1 MAGKARWDVRDNDA
15 ASALAT
21 RLTNLGSAE
30 IGELCTDMKT
40 KAGEIEEIDGT
51 LELNVQ
57 LARYITE
64 AADVF
69 ASTAEGVQAAGRLLQ
84 GIVAESEDFV
94 SQATRGTLM

>member
-21 RLTNLGSAE
+21 RLENLGSTE
-30 IGELCTDMKT
+30 INELCTGMKQ
-40 KAGEIEEIDGT
+40 KAEEIEEIDGT

-69 ASTAEGVQAAGRLLQ
+69 ASTAEGIQAAGRLLQ
-84 GIVAESEDFV
+84 GIVAESADFV
-94 SQATRGTLM
+94 AQATRGTLM

>member
-1 MAGKARWDVRDNDA
+1 MAGKARWNIKDNDA

-30 IGELCTDMKT
+30 IGELCADMRT

-57 LARYITE
+57 LARYLTE

-69 ASTAEGVQAAGRLLQ
+69 ASTADGVMVAGRMLQ

-94 SQATRGTLM
+94 EQAKRGTLM